1 MICVCCGNPD
11 SREEDSDNFSFFRGS
26 YFCEFCLEEWMKYL
40 FEHPKHKDRIDVVL
54 VRWIARKRDELEKEM
69 EEIGNEKNKRRIRK
83 DVS

>member
-1 MICVCCGNPD
+1 
-11 SREEDSDNFSFFRGS
+11 
-26 YFCEFCLEEWMKYL
+26 MKYL